1 MTAEPVTYVLRFS
14 NSSCTN
20 YTNPKTEMNPLIKK
34 VLDKDIRTLI
44 KAGYLDCN
52 LNLTVEGK
60 QEVWALLYDKFK
72 KELVEAASE
81 KLKEEKEDKS

>member
-1 MTAEPVTYVLRFS
+1 
-14 NSSCTN
+14 
-20 YTNPKTEMNPLIKK
+20 MNPLIKK

-44 KAGYLDCN
+44 KAGYLDSN

-81 KLKEEKEDKS
+81 KLKEEKEDSR